1 MAKDPR
7 AVLWERS
14 VALQAHFEAQMGRKE
29 AMREEGLLRVATK
42 MLVGWWYYYCCRC
55 WGRLW
60 LTGWRDAVLSLL
72 GTVVVDEVEV
82 QVRAGSTVARSVV
95 LVVCRTRDLV
105 VEEERRLLVAG
116 VDKSLTDCMAAVA
129 AVVAAVAVGV
139 GRT

>member
-29 AMREEGLLRVATK
+29 AMREDGLLRVPTK
-42 MLVGWWYYYCCRC
+42 TIVGWWYYYCCRC
-55 WGRLW
+55 WGQLW
-60 LTGWRDAVLSLL
+60 LMGWRDSLL
-72 GTVVVDEVEV
+72 ETVVVDEVEV

>member
-1 MAKDPR
+1 M
-7 AVLWERS
+7 
-14 VALQAHFEAQMGRKE
+14 
-29 AMREEGLLRVATK
+29 
-42 MLVGWWYYYCCRC
+42 
-55 WGRLW
+55 
-60 LTGWRDAVLSLL
+60 LSLL
-72 GTVVVDEVEV
+72 GTVVVEEVEV
-82 QVRAGSTVARSVV
+82 QVRAGSAAARSVV